1 MKPIVKKLFQR
12 ERRKRRVRKYVSGT
26 TDRPRLTVFRSHQN
40 IYAQIIDDTQGH
52 TLVAASTMDKPVRT
66 ELPAGHGGNKKAA
79 AIVGA
84 SLAARAIEK
93 GIKKVVFDR
102 NGYPFHG
109 RIKDLAEAARK
120 AGLQF

>member
-12 ERRKRRVRKYVSGT
+12 ERRKRRVRKNVSGT
-26 TDRPRLTVFRSHQN
+26 MERPRLTVFRSHKN
-40 IYAQIIDDTQGH
+40 IFAQIIDDIQGH
-52 TLVAASTMDKPVRT
+52 TLVAASTMEKPAKA
-66 ELPAGHGGNKKAA
+66 ELINGHGGNKAA
-79 AIVGA
+79 ATKVGTA
-84 SLAARAIEK
+84 LAAKAIEK

-120 AGLQF
+120 GGLEF

>member
-12 ERRKRRVRKYVSGT
+12 ERRKRRVRKNVSGT
-26 TDRPRLTVFRSHQN
+26 IDRPRLTVFRSHQN
-40 IYAQIIDDTQGH
+40 IYAQIIDDSQGH
-52 TLVAASTMDKPVRT
+52 TLVAASTKDKPVRT
-66 ELPAGHGGNKKAA
+66 DLPSGRGGNKKAA
-79 AIVGA
+79 AVVGA
-84 SLAARAIEK
+84 ALAARAIEK